1 MTDARKRLRRAADLL
16 NSAIEYLA
24 AGILIFTVGIN
35 FTQIV
40 LRYGFNS
47 GLPWS
52 EEAMRYAMIWM
63 AMLAGAAVVYRQ
75 EHVISSLIPGSAP
88 EAVQLASRFVCVA
101 TTAAF
106 ATLLVIHGTKAALAN
121 TVQFSPA
128 MRMPLALAYVAMPI
142 GGLVMLVNV
151 VALLG
156 LGLPRPEHDELAA
169 GEMA

>member
-1 MTDARKRLRRAADLL
+1 MIDARKRLRRAADLL
-16 NSAIEYLA
+16 NSAIEYCA
-24 AGILIFTVGIN
+24 AGILVFTVVVN

-47 GLPWS
+47 ALPWS

-63 AMLAGAAVVYRQ
+63 ALLAGGAVVYRQ
-75 EHVISSLIPGSAP
+75 EHVISSLIPASAP
-88 EAVQLASRFVCVA
+88 EPVQLISRFVSVA

-128 MRMPLALAYVAMPI
+128 MRMPLFFAYVAIPV
-142 GGLVMLVNV
+142 GGLVMLMNV
-151 VALLG
+151 VVLLG
-156 LGLPRPEHDELAA
+156 LGLPRPEHDELSA
-169 GEMA
+169 GETA